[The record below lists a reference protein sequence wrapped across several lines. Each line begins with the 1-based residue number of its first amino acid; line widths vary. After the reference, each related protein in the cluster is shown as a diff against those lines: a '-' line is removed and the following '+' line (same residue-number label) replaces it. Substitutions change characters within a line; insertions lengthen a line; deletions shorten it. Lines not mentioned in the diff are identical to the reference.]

1 VLLLLVEGDEDS
13 VEGSV
18 SNPESSDR
26 LLCSSRECSLSSRLV
41 PTSWFPLF
49 SLLGISKGVEENLGW
64 PLRKYG
70 RGVSSAKVTW
80 FGGEMSKAE
89 SSSRLDPLASLM
101 PLELELPIE
110 SKVLLAFVFT
120 DLMFESEAL
129 LALLFPIN
137 LPDLLQPRGVFIC
150 VTVLVVFLASIL
162 LVTNS
167 SLSLKW
173 SLIIIKTLPRI
184 SSIPS

>member
-1 VLLLLVEGDEDS
+1 VLLLLGEGDEDS

-18 SNPESSDR
+18 SKPESSDR
-26 LLCSSRECSLSSRLV
+26 LLCSSRKCSLSSRLV

-49 SLLGISKGVEENLGW
+49 SLLEINRGVEENLGW

-80 FGGEMSKAE
+80 LGGEMSKAE
-89 SSSRLDPLASLM
+89 SSNRLDPLASLL
-101 PLELELPIE
+101 PLELELPVE
-110 SKVLLAFVFT
+110 SKVLLALMFT
-120 DLMFESEAL
+120 DLMFESKAL
-129 LALLFPIN
+129 LTLLFPIN

>member
-1 VLLLLVEGDEDS
+1 MY
-13 VEGSV
+13 
-18 SNPESSDR
+18 SSCGIRR
-26 LLCSSRECSLSSRLV
+26 LKDITCGTEIQKC
-41 PTSWFPLF
+41 
-49 SLLGISKGVEENLGW
+49 KGVARIL
-64 PLRKYG
+64 
-70 RGVSSAKVTW
+70 AW

-150 VTVLVVFLASIL
+150 ITVLVVFLASIL

-167 SLSLKW
+167 SRSLKR

-184 SSIPS
+184 TPI